1 MLHADLT
8 GGKRKR
14 PSIVT
19 RCFQGE
25 LEVTTLAGT
34 GAPRQTFVNTFIAVA
49 VEGVRLPALASVECD
64 DVVQQQLQIA
74 VEIAFLAA

>member
-1 MLHADLT
+1 MIVPALVRQSDPVEFASWLLNVLHGDLT
-8 GGKRKR
+8 GGKRKK

-34 GAPRQTFVNTFIAVA
+34 GA
-49 VEGVRLPALASVECD
+49 S
-64 DVVQQQLQIA
+64 
-74 VEIAFLAA
+74 

>member
-34 GAPRQTFVNTFIAVA
+34 GA
-49 VEGVRLPALASVECD
+49 LPALCAD
-64 DVVQQQLQIA
+64 TA
-74 VEIAFLAA
+74 VLMLGPSWLSTGVRRA